1 MGFGWRPLQNRA
13 GQEQR
18 FAPNYR
24 GGRGIGVPTD
34 SGLKTDTQQRREAC
48 ARLRSCLF
56 CLLSDLS
63 QLNEK

>member
-1 MGFGWRPLQNRA
+1 MGFGWWLLQNRA

-24 GGRGIGVPTD
+24 GGGEISVPTD
-34 SGLKTDTQQRREAC
+34 SSLRTDTQQSREAC